1 LEIPVLPWWLI
12 PGIASELVYST
23 LLSRLSRASPVNSPT
38 YKLGEPPRKNNLTYK
53 LKYKDVYMYI
63 YIYLYILYINIMII
77 TTNNNNNN
85 IDLVAELYSL
95 STKNAWEP

>member
-1 LEIPVLPWWLI
+1 MEIPVLPWWLI

-38 YKLGEPPRKNNLTYK
+38 YKLGEPPRKNNMTYN

-63 YIYLYILYINIMII
+63 YIFIHII
-77 TTNNNNNN
+77 YKYNDNNNNNN
-85 IDLVAELYSL
+85 VDLVAELYSL